1 MRPVFGIRSRTL
13 RGGDMEKQCRR
24 RRHHGANRKS
34 TMGNHQSSITN

>member
-24 RRHHGANRKS
+24 RHHGANRKS